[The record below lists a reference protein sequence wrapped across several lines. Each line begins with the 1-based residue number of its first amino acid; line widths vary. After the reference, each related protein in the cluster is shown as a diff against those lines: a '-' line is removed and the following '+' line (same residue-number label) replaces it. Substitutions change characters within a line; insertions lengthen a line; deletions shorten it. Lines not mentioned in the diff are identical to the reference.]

1 MPVYRRSRTTNTR
14 KTEYARSREKGIIMV
29 IPCSRCSEKNYECR
43 VLPGSD
49 QCGECRKSGMEKICN
64 VFGYSADAWAR
75 VDNEEKRLRAEH
87 EKFQREEEE
96 VAAKIQE
103 ASAKMLRLRIQAR
116 QTQSKLDSLRE
127 KAGKMLQYDFKT
139 IEELDAFE
147 ELERLEQERQEREQA
162 VAGTGESSSSVVD
175 PSFELSSISPSEVA
189 AWLGGEGSF
198 GGTSLNQMGSS
209 SCS

>member
-1 MPVYRRSRTTNTR
+1 
-14 KTEYARSREKGIIMV
+14 
-29 IPCSRCSEKNYECR
+29 
-43 VLPGSD
+43 
-49 QCGECRKSGMEKICN
+49 MEKICN

-175 PSFELSSISPSEVA
+175 PSLELPSISPSEVA